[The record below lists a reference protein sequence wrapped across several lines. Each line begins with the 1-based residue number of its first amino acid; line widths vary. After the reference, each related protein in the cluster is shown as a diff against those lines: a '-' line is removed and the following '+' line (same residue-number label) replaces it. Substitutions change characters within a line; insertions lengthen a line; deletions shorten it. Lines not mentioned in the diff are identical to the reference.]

1 MAEIYRPNPLPVIL
15 SRMEELE
22 AKLDTIIN
30 ILTNNEID
38 MVKEMI
44 NDEDKPSRKVRSKTS
59 KGSRLLSKETSEE

>member
-38 MVKEMI
+38 MVKEMT
-44 NDEDKPSRKVRSKTS
+44 NEDKPSRKVRSKAS
-59 KGSRLLSKETSEE
+59 KGSRVLSKETSEE